1 MYLWA
6 PQSETYSFYEETVIL
21 SIFIII
27 CILGIFAAI
36 YPSTCKTL
44 LKFQKDVKKTSHS
57 TLLKFEGHHP
67 ACDRFQTHTLII
79 NRKKYCP
86 GCLGLSI
93 GAVISI
99 MGVILYYFVG
109 CPQIYGEISFWTG
122 ISAVFLALLLIIFL
136 KIGKRLKFISNLA
149 LVIGSF
155 LILIGLDN
163 VKGNL
168 IIELYL
174 LLLVIFWILTR
185 IVVSETSH
193 EIICRQCQNEAI
205 CVFE

>member
-1 MYLWA
+1 MYRWA
-6 PQSETYSFYEETVIL
+6 PNSETYSFYEETVIL

-27 CILGIFAAI
+27 CILGMFAAI

-57 TLLKFEGHHP
+57 NLIKFEGHHP
-67 ACDRFQTHTLII
+67 ACDRFQSHTLLI

-86 GCLGLSI
+86 GCLGLFI
-93 GAVISI
+93 GALISI
-99 MGVILYYFVG
+99 IGVILYYFVG
-109 CPQIYGEISFWTG
+109 YPQIYGGIFFWTG
-122 ISAVFLALLLIIFL
+122 IGSVFLALFLIIFL

-149 LVIGSF
+149 LVIGSL

-168 IIELYL
+168 IIESYF

-185 IVVSETSH
+185 IVVSENSH
-193 EIICRQCQNEAI
+193 ESICRQCQNEAI
-205 CVFE
+205 CVYE